1 MKILYFTRDY
11 TSHDHRFL
19 TALQKTG
26 HKIYYLRLE
35 RRGHQLED
43 RPVPAGVEQV
53 SWAGGRAAAGLRDG
67 PRLYFD
73 LRRVIQSVKPDLI
86 QSGPLQTAAFLAALT
101 GFQPLVSM
109 SWGYDLLQDAQ
120 RNIFW
125 KWATQFTLR
134 RSAVMVGDCA
144 TIRLH
149 ARSLGMPDEAI
160 VTFPWG
166 VDVQHFS
173 PGDAPAP
180 GTGQN
185 IYSGQINSLDQ
196 TLSPFVLL
204 STRGWEPIYGVDV
217 IARAF
222 VQAARQR
229 PELRLLLLGNGSQA
243 ASLRS
248 IFQDGG
254 VSEQVHFAGQV
265 TQADLPRYYRAA
277 DLYLCA
283 SHSDGTS
290 ISLLEAMAC
299 GRPALV
305 SDIPGNC
312 EWVTPGQEGWLFTD
326 GSVPRL
332 AEAILAAL
340 EQRDRL
346 AEMGRAARTLVEK
359 RGDWENNFPQLL
371 QAFDLAFARTGH
383 AS

>member
-1 MKILYFTRDY
+1 
-11 TSHDHRFL
+11 
-19 TALQKTG
+19 
-26 HKIYYLRLE
+26 
-35 RRGHQLED
+35 
-43 RPVPAGVEQV
+43 
-53 SWAGGRAAAGLRDG
+53 
-67 PRLYFD
+67 
-73 LRRVIQSVKPDLI
+73 
-86 QSGPLQTAAFLAALT
+86 
-101 GFQPLVSM
+101 
-109 SWGYDLLQDAQ
+109 
-120 RNIFW
+120 
-125 KWATQFTLR
+125 
-134 RSAVMVGDCA
+134 
-144 TIRLH
+144 
-149 ARSLGMPDEAI
+149 
-160 VTFPWG
+160 
-166 VDVQHFS
+166 
-173 PGDAPAP
+173 
-180 GTGQN
+180 
-185 IYSGQINSLDQ
+185 
-196 TLSPFVLL
+196 
-204 STRGWEPIYGVDV
+204 VDV

-346 AEMGRAARTLVEK
+346 AEMGRAARALVEK

-371 QAFDLAFARTGH
+371 QAFDLALARAGH